1 MAGKNSEKRKVK
13 ARGGKG
19 QRLESQ
25 GSAQARLATNTPKRA
40 VKSIKTTASSAL
52 RAGQKITRFAS
63 KTLSSLLSPLLSP
76 LLSSF
81 LQATGKS
88 ARSLAKSLRL
98 TGKNR
103 AEIFKLAHK
112 RIEKTVSLIDKRI
125 YKPLSHRLM
134 RVVKLLHAK
143 VQKRYGKTKF
153 YINSA
158 KRLALARKR
167 FLSLPRSTRFSVY
180 VAAVFIAWMLSGQLP
195 WFSASDDDGLLT
207 LELPSVRAYRS
218 FEQNY
223 LPYLDLSGQTQ
234 ASRQVVVRAQ
244 TSGRVERTF
253 FQKGEYVEAGDEL
266 VELDP
271 ASRPLELEEART
283 QLQKAQTEYTAIGS
297 LARGGYRSELRLLE
311 ALSSLNSARVAE
323 DRIRR
328 DLENTKP
335 LAPFSG
341 SIASVSVERGDFLS
355 LGNEIARLIDLD
367 PIKVRVAVSEQ
378 DISSV
383 TLGARVSG
391 ELIIGESFSGKV
403 GTIAPASNSSTRT
416 FEVEILIA
424 NRDGRWR
431 EGLTAQVRLPIG
443 SRNAHLIPAALLSLS
458 ADGSIGVKVIEDG
471 VVRFRAIELI
481 GENDEGVWVQGL
493 VDNSLIISVGH
504 ENVSDGMD
512 VNMILDER
520 FSSPDAQPSVN
531 NPSSERP
538 ANEEQPTLLD
548 KQGDSPP

>member
-40 VKSIKTTASSAL
+40 VKSIKTTVSSAL